1 MIEQTKQ
8 ILSSLKCHG
17 ILSSLDFRLAEAT
30 SHGWGHAE
38 LLSALVTDEQTH
50 RENQKIVRRLKAAHF
65 RTDATLERLD
75 VTSKRNLSR
84 TQVQDLR
91 ELKFVTDPRNV
102 LILGPTGVGKTYLAS
117 ALGNHACRQGYSC
130 LFFGMNYFLEKIALH
145 RADGTFL
152 KFRQKLT
159 NCDLLILDDLGLKI
173 IPQDAVQDLHD
184 ILEERYQSKSTMIT
198 TQLPLMNWKEIILD
212 PLALEGIIDR
222 MIHGSVTLEIQGES
236 YRKKR
241 GKSET
246 P

>member
-1 MIEQTKQ
+1 MIEQTKH
-8 ILSSLKCHG
+8 ILSTLKCHG
-17 ILSSLDFRLAEAT
+17 ILSTLDLRLAEAT
-30 SHGWGHAE
+30 SQGWGHTE
-38 LLSALVTDEQTH
+38 LLSALVTDEKTH
-50 RENQKIVRRLKAAHF
+50 RENQKIARRLKAAHF
-65 RTDATLERLD
+65 RTDASLERLD
-75 VTSKRNLSR
+75 VTAKRNLSR

-130 LFFGMNYFLEKIALH
+130 LFFGLNYFLEKLSFH
-145 RADGTFL
+145 RTDGTFL

-159 NCDLLILDDLGLKI
+159 ECDLLILDDLGLKI
-173 IPQDAVQDLHD
+173 LPQNAVQDLHD
-184 ILEERYQSKSTMIT
+184 IMEERYQSKSTMIT

-222 MIHGSVTLEIQGES
+222 MIHGSVTLQLEGES

-241 GKSET
+241 GKPGT
-246 P
+246 T